1 MTDVTDA
8 DVGKTIFSG
17 DGDQIGTLRE
27 VNLPTLYFEF
37 ADDVDDELRS
47 NMKVAETTHKRYGD
61 DATVLA
67 GMPLA
72 AVKDVT
78 DDEIRLWPSYAAESH
93 KAQHESVDY
102 GEIPQGEAQAE
113 GGQK

>member
-8 DVGKTIFSG
+8 DVGKPIFSG
-17 DGDQIGTLRE
+17 DEKEIGTLRE
-27 VNLPTLYFEF
+27 IDYPTLYFEF
-37 ADDVDDELRS
+37 SDDVDDELRS

-61 DATVLA
+61 DAKVLA
-67 GMPLA
+67 SAPLG
-72 AVKDVT
+72 AVKDIT
-78 DDEIRLWPSYAAESH
+78 DDGIRLWPSYATESH

-102 GEIPQGEAQAE
+102 GEIPQKGGHSE